1 MLQCRRKAVTDLL
14 KGCIRYIGA
23 VLLTLTALLL
33 LPMAA
38 VLCVQ
43 LVGAGLHSSP
53 FDPETE
59 GVVDV
64 IVQDFGGG
72 SEACFTV
79 NAEGRKQETAP
90 FTSGAAVLLADDCC
104 FDTYLAQ
111 NVRGG
116 RAFLNRLT
124 DVLLYDE
131 SGQEV
136 PADPEVIAVMKA
148 AAGLEHDL
156 FGVRIFRADGACFV
170 SVLLNVNWVI
180 PCDLYY
186 YDPVRDGLVEVCSFT
201 ELEVTGLRVR
211 DLTPL
216 RQKPLYTPARAGGSA
231 ATEEAAGI
239 IRDRVCAHRG
249 TLQAAA
255 ELLLSRPA
263 LLKRLNIDLQ
273 HLWQFPDQ
281 EAYTTFADR
290 IRTGSLTEAEQAILT
305 AMDAAFCP
313 SRMGP
318 MPGGGLFIQL
328 THIADDGSG
337 VPVRLCYLPGGADA
351 ATATAWTH
359 WEDLGGGW
367 YMGVA

>member
-1 MLQCRRKAVTDLL
+1 MR

-23 VLLTLTALLL
+23 VLLILAALIL

-43 LVGAGLHSSP
+43 LADAGLHSAP

-72 SEACFTV
+72 RETCFTV
-79 NAEGRKQETAP
+79 NAGGSTQETAP
-90 FTSGAAVLLADDCC
+90 FTSGAAVLQADDCC
-104 FDTYLAQ
+104 FDTWHS
-111 NVRGG
+111 G

-131 SGQEV
+131 SGQEI
-136 PADPEVIAVMKA
+136 PADPEVIAIMKA

-156 FGVRIFRADGACFV
+156 FGVRVFRADGACFV

-201 ELEVTGLRVR
+201 EREVTGLRVR

-239 IRDRVCAHRG
+239 IRDRVCAHRD

-263 LLKRLNIDLQ
+263 LLECLNIDLQ

-290 IRTGSLTEAEQAILT
+290 IRTGGLTEAEQTILT

-337 VPVRLCYLPGGADA
+337 VPVRLCYLPGGAGEVA
-351 ATATAWTH
+351 ASWTH
-359 WEDLGGGW
+359 WEALGGGW

>member
-1 MLQCRRKAVTDLL
+1 MLQCRRKAVTDLR

-23 VLLTLTALLL
+23 VLLILAALIL

-38 VLCVQ
+38 VLCIQ
-43 LVGAGLHSSP
+43 LADAGLHSAP

-64 IVQDFGGG
+64 MVQPFDGGR
-72 SEACFTV
+72 ETCFTV
-79 NAEGRKQETAP
+79 NAEGRKQETAL
-90 FTSGAAVLLADDCC
+90 FTSGAAVLQADDCC
-104 FDTYLAQ
+104 FDTWHS
-111 NVRGG
+111 G

-131 SGQEV
+131 SGQEI

-148 AAGLEHDL
+148 AADLEHGL
-156 FGVRIFRADGACFV
+156 FGVRIFRTEGAYFV

-186 YDPVRDGLVEVCSFT
+186 YDPVREGLVEVCSFT
-201 ELEVTGLRVR
+201 EREVTGLRVR
-211 DLTPL
+211 SLAPL
-216 RQKPLYTPARAGGSA
+216 QQKPLYAPARNSA
-231 ATEEAAGI
+231 APLPPEEAAGI
-239 IRDRVCAHRG
+239 IRNRVHTHRE

-255 ELLLSRPA
+255 ELLLSRPD
-263 LLKRLNIDLQ
+263 LLAQLNVDLQ
-273 HLWQFPDQ
+273 HLWRFPDQ

-290 IRTGSLTEAEQAILT
+290 IRTGGLTEAEQAILT
-305 AMDAAFCP
+305 AMDAAFRP

-318 MPGGGLFIQL
+318 MPGGGLFLQL
-328 THIADDGSG
+328 VHIADDGSG
-337 VPVRLCYLPGGADA
+337 VPMRLYYLPGGAGEA
-351 ATATAWTH
+351 AASWTH
-359 WEDLGGGW
+359 WEALGGGW